1 MDLIEIEAKILEGG
15 MIRIPKA
22 ELESTGL
29 RKGDEVCLLYL
40 TQSDDNR
47 KNDAKE
53 FIDDAMETKNICG
66 KIPVDLHSKVRTE
79 IEEREISTQQFLQQ
93 IIEEHFMKKGV
104 SSMEARTI
112 AVQVTDELFNR
123 LKTVVAWKGCKQ
135 KEFLIPVMK

>member
-1 MDLIEIEAKILEGG
+1 MCCDK
-15 MIRIPKA
+15 K
-22 ELESTGL
+22 
-29 RKGDEVCLLYL
+29 KG
-40 TQSDDNR
+40 
-47 KNDAKE
+47 
-53 FIDDAMETKNICG
+53 DDAMKTKNICG

-135 KEFLIPVMK
+135 KEFLISIIESAIAEVESEMQQESEEEPQGNEEEIKEFKGIEE

>member
-1 MDLIEIEAKILEGG
+1 MK
-15 MIRIPKA
+15 
-22 ELESTGL
+22 
-29 RKGDEVCLLYL
+29 
-40 TQSDDNR
+40 
-47 KNDAKE
+47 
-53 FIDDAMETKNICG
+53 TKNICG

-135 KEFLIPVMK
+135 KEFLISIIESAIAEVESEMQQESEEKPQGNEEEIKEFKGIEE